1 MFARFMADKKK
12 VGRSV
17 GGFRTGGCGE
27 VVAISNNV

>member
-1 MFARFMADKKK
+1 MFARFMADKK

-17 GGFRTGGCGE
+17 GGFRNGGCGE